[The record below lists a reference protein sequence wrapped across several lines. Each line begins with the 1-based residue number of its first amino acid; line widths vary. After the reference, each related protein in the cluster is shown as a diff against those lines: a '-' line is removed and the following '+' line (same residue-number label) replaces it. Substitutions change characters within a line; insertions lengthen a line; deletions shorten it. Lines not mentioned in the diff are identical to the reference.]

1 MWLRAAGDQLTLES
15 VSGAYRLSA
24 AIHGST
30 CPKLDGE
37 LLRKVT
43 RISESGAARAARDGR
58 FALIRFKHPST
69 SREYRRT
76 ESRGGARN
84 RKERKVHPDSRAA
97 AARVEIADAV
107 STRSSPASTS
117 VHPARLL
124 LFITRGSPRP
134 RPPRARAPR
143 GTPARTA
150 PCPSPVRWRW
160 SRPSQVL
167 RFTSLKIQKT
177 TTTISRKRT
186 MTNIAT
192 VSLATA

>member
-1 MWLRAAGDQLTLES
+1 MN
-15 VSGAYRLSA
+15 
-24 AIHGST
+24 
-30 CPKLDGE
+30 
-37 LLRKVT
+37 
-43 RISESGAARAARDGR
+43 GR

-76 ESRGGARN
+76 ESRGGATRKN

-97 AARVEIADAV
+97 ASRVEIADAV

-143 GTPARTA
+143 GTPAPRTA

-177 TTTISRKRT
+177 TTTTTSRKRT